1 MEKQLLL
8 KQLYKLLMNKIIS
21 IFPTLFGIG
30 YSPIAPGTIGSIFTI
45 VFLYFL
51 IKFVSYS
58 FLVIMFLI
66 IFFTS
71 LKLIEKYS
79 NLLKSHDSSTI
90 VIDEFLGIFLII
102 LFYDYLKFANDF
114 IMFLLILLLFRFFDI
129 LKVFPI
135 NWVDKNIKNSF
146 GVVLDDL
153 LAGVYSIIILYSI
166 NVFI

>member
-1 MEKQLLL
+1 
-8 KQLYKLLMNKIIS
+8 MNKIIS

-30 YSPIAPGTIGSIFTI
+30 YSPIAPGTIGSIFSI

-58 FLVIMFLI
+58 FLVIVFLI

-79 NLLKSHDSSTI
+79 ILLKSHDSSTI

-102 LFYDYLKFANDF
+102 LFYDYLKFSNDF
-114 IMFLLILLLFRFFDI
+114 IMFLFILILFRFFDI

-153 LAGVYSIIILYSI
+153 LAGVYSIIVLYSI

>member
-1 MEKQLLL
+1 
-8 KQLYKLLMNKIIS
+8 MNKIIS
-21 IFPTLFGIG
+21 IFTTLFGIG
-30 YSPIAPGTIGSIFTI
+30 YSPIAPGTIGSIFSI
-45 VFLYFL
+45 VLLYFL

-58 FLVIMFLI
+58 FLVIIFLI
-66 IFFTS
+66 ILFTS

-102 LFYDYLKFANDF
+102 LFYDYLKFTNDF
-114 IMFLLILLLFRFFDI
+114 IMFLLILILFRFFDI
-129 LKVFPI
+129 LKIFPI

-153 LAGVYSIIILYSI
+153 LAGVYSIIVLYSI

>member
-1 MEKQLLL
+1 
-8 KQLYKLLMNKIIS
+8 MNKIIS
-21 IFPTLFGIG
+21 IFTTLFGIG
-30 YSPIAPGTIGSIFTI
+30 YSPIAPGTIGSIFSI
-45 VFLYFL
+45 VFFYLL

-58 FLVIMFLI
+58 FLVIIFLI
-66 IFFTS
+66 ILFIS

-90 VIDEFLGIFLII
+90 VIDEFLGLFLII
-102 LFYDYLKFANDF
+102 LFYDYLKFTNDF
-114 IMFLLILLLFRFFDI
+114 IMFLLILILFRFFDI
-129 LKVFPI
+129 LKIFPI

-153 LAGVYSIIILYSI
+153 LAGVYSIIVLYSI

>member
-1 MEKQLLL
+1 
-8 KQLYKLLMNKIIS
+8 MNKIIS

-30 YSPIAPGTIGSIFTI
+30 YSPIAPGTIGSIFSI

-58 FLVIMFLI
+58 FLVIIFLI
-66 IFFTS
+66 ILFTS

-102 LFYDYLKFANDF
+102 LFYDYLKFSNDF
-114 IMFLLILLLFRFFDI
+114 IMFILILILFRFFDI
-129 LKVFPI
+129 LKIFPI
-135 NWVDKNIKNSF
+135 NLVDKNIKNSF

-153 LAGVYSIIILYSI
+153 LAGVYSIIVLYSI

>member
-1 MEKQLLL
+1 
-8 KQLYKLLMNKIIS
+8 MNKVIS
-21 IFPTLFGIG
+21 IFNTLFGIG
-30 YSPIAPGTIGSIFTI
+30 YSPIAPGTIGSIFSI

-58 FLVIMFLI
+58 FLVIIFLI
-66 IFFTS
+66 ILFTS

-114 IMFLLILLLFRFFDI
+114 IMFLLILILFRFFDI
-129 LKVFPI
+129 LKIFPI

-153 LAGVYSIIILYSI
+153 LAGVYSIIVLYSI

>member
-1 MEKQLLL
+1 
-8 KQLYKLLMNKIIS
+8 MNKIIS
-21 IFPTLFGIG
+21 VFTTLFGIG
-30 YSPIAPGTIGSIFTI
+30 YSPIVPGTIGSIFSI

-58 FLVIMFLI
+58 FLVIIFLI
-66 IFFTS
+66 ILFTS

-102 LFYDYLKFANDF
+102 LFYDYLKFTNDF
-114 IMFLLILLLFRFFDI
+114 IMFFLILILFRFFDI
-129 LKVFPI
+129 LKIFPI
-135 NWVDKNIKNSF
+135 NWVDKNIKNSL

-153 LAGVYSIIILYSI
+153 LAGVYSIIVLYSI

>member
-1 MEKQLLL
+1 
-8 KQLYKLLMNKIIS
+8 MNKIIS
-21 IFPTLFGIG
+21 IFTTLFGIG
-30 YSPIAPGTIGSIFTI
+30 YSPIAPGTIGSIFSI
-45 VFLYFL
+45 AFLYFL

-58 FLVIMFLI
+58 FLVIIFLI
-66 IFFTS
+66 ILFTS
-71 LKLIEKYS
+71 IKLIEKYS

-114 IMFLLILLLFRFFDI
+114 IMFLLILILFRFFDI
-129 LKVFPI
+129 LKIFPI
-135 NWVDKNIKNSF
+135 NLVDKNIKNSF

-153 LAGVYSIIILYSI
+153 LAGVYSIIVLYSI

>member
-1 MEKQLLL
+1 
-8 KQLYKLLMNKIIS
+8 MNKIIS

-30 YSPIAPGTIGSIFTI
+30 YSPIAPGTIGSIFSI

-51 IKFVSYS
+51 IKFISYS
-58 FLVIMFLI
+58 FLVIIFLI
-66 IFFTS
+66 ILFVS

-102 LFYDYLKFANDF
+102 LFYDYLKFTNDF
-114 IMFLLILLLFRFFDI
+114 IMFLLILILFRFFDI
-129 LKVFPI
+129 LKIFPI

-153 LAGVYSIIILYSI
+153 LAGVYSIIVLYSI

>member
-1 MEKQLLL
+1 
-8 KQLYKLLMNKIIS
+8 MNKIIS
-21 IFPTLFGIG
+21 IFTTLFGIG
-30 YSPIAPGTIGSIFTI
+30 YSPIAPGTIGSIFSI

-58 FLVIMFLI
+58 FLVIIFLI
-66 IFFTS
+66 ILFTS

-90 VIDEFLGIFLII
+90 VIDEFLGLFLII
-102 LFYDYLKFANDF
+102 LFYDYLKFTNDF
-114 IMFLLILLLFRFFDI
+114 IMFLLILILFRFFDI
-129 LKVFPI
+129 LKIFPI

-153 LAGVYSIIILYSI
+153 LAGVYSIIVLYSI

>member
-1 MEKQLLL
+1 
-8 KQLYKLLMNKIIS
+8 MNKIIS
-21 IFPTLFGIG
+21 IFTTLFGIG
-30 YSPIAPGTIGSIFTI
+30 YSPIAPGTIGSIFSI

-51 IKFVSYS
+51 IKFVSYT
-58 FLVIMFLI
+58 FLVIIFLI
-66 IFFTS
+66 ILFAS

-90 VIDEFLGIFLII
+90 VIDEFLGLFLII
-102 LFYDYLKFANDF
+102 LFYDYLKFTNDF
-114 IMFLLILLLFRFFDI
+114 IMFLLILILFRFFDI
-129 LKVFPI
+129 LKIFPI

-153 LAGVYSIIILYSI
+153 LAGVYSIIVLYSI

>member
-1 MEKQLLL
+1 
-8 KQLYKLLMNKIIS
+8 MNKIIS

-30 YSPIAPGTIGSIFTI
+30 YSPIVPGTIGSIFSI

-58 FLVIMFLI
+58 FLVIIFLI

-71 LKLIEKYS
+71 LKLLEKYS

-102 LFYDYLKFANDF
+102 LFYDYLKFTNDF
-114 IMFLLILLLFRFFDI
+114 IMFLLILILFRFFDI
-129 LKVFPI
+129 IKIFPI

-153 LAGVYSIIILYSI
+153 LAGVYSIIVLYSI

>member
-1 MEKQLLL
+1 
-8 KQLYKLLMNKIIS
+8 MNKIIS
-21 IFPTLFGIG
+21 IFTTLFGIG
-30 YSPIAPGTIGSIFTI
+30 YSPIAPGTIGSIFSI

-58 FLVIMFLI
+58 FLVIIFLI
-66 IFFTS
+66 ILFTS

-102 LFYDYLKFANDF
+102 LFYDYLKFTNDF
-114 IMFLLILLLFRFFDI
+114 IMFLLILILFRFFDI
-129 LKVFPI
+129 LKIFPI

-146 GVVLDDL
+146 GVILDDL
-153 LAGVYSIIILYSI
+153 LAGVYSIIVLYSI

>member
-1 MEKQLLL
+1 
-8 KQLYKLLMNKIIS
+8 MNKIIS
-21 IFPTLFGIG
+21 IFTTLFGIG
-30 YSPIAPGTIGSIFTI
+30 YSPIAPGTIGSIFSI

-58 FLVIMFLI
+58 FLVIIFLI
-66 IFFTS
+66 ILFTS

-114 IMFLLILLLFRFFDI
+114 IMFLLILILFRFFDI
-129 LKVFPI
+129 LKIFPI
-135 NWVDKNIKNSF
+135 NLVDKNIKNSF

-153 LAGVYSIIILYSI
+153 LAGVYSIIVLYSI

>member
-1 MEKQLLL
+1 
-8 KQLYKLLMNKIIS
+8 MNKIIS
-21 IFPTLFGIG
+21 IFTTLFGIG
-30 YSPIAPGTIGSIFTI
+30 YSPIAPGTIGSIFSI
-45 VFLYFL
+45 VLLYFL
-51 IKFVSYS
+51 IKFVPYS
-58 FLVIMFLI
+58 FLLIIFII

-102 LFYDYLKFANDF
+102 LFYDYLKFTNDF
-114 IMFLLILLLFRFFDI
+114 IMFLLILILFRFFDI
-129 LKVFPI
+129 LKIFPI

-153 LAGVYSIIILYSI
+153 LAGVYSIIVLYSI

>member
-1 MEKQLLL
+1 
-8 KQLYKLLMNKIIS
+8 MNKIIS

-30 YSPIAPGTIGSIFTI
+30 YSPIAPGTIGSIFSI

-58 FLVIMFLI
+58 FLVIVFLI

-102 LFYDYLKFANDF
+102 LFYDYFKFANDF
-114 IMFLLILLLFRFFDI
+114 IMFLLILILFRFFDI
-129 LKVFPI
+129 LKIFPI

-153 LAGVYSIIILYSI
+153 LAGVYSIIVLYSI

>member
-1 MEKQLLL
+1 
-8 KQLYKLLMNKIIS
+8 MNKIIS
-21 IFPTLFGIG
+21 IFTTLFGIG
-30 YSPIAPGTIGSIFTI
+30 YSPIAPGTIGSIFSI
-45 VFLYFL
+45 IFLYFL
-51 IKFVSYS
+51 IKFVSYI
-58 FLVIMFLI
+58 FLVIIFLI

-79 NLLKSHDSSTI
+79 NLLKSHDSSSI

-102 LFYDYLKFANDF
+102 LFYDYLKFTNDF
-114 IMFLLILLLFRFFDI
+114 IMFLLILILFRFFDI
-129 LKVFPI
+129 LKIFPI

-153 LAGVYSIIILYSI
+153 LAGVYSIIVLYSI

>member
-1 MEKQLLL
+1 
-8 KQLYKLLMNKIIS
+8 MNKIIT
-21 IFPTLFGIG
+21 IFTTLFGIG
-30 YSPIAPGTIGSIFTI
+30 YSPIAPGTIGSIFSI
-45 VFLYFL
+45 VFIYFL

-58 FLVIMFLI
+58 FLVIIFLI
-66 IFFTS
+66 ILFTS
-71 LKLIEKYS
+71 LKLIKKYS

-114 IMFLLILLLFRFFDI
+114 IMFLLILILFRFFDI
-129 LKVFPI
+129 LKIFPI
-135 NWVDKNIKNSF
+135 NWVDNNIKNSF

-153 LAGVYSIIILYSI
+153 LAGVYSIIVLYSI

>member
-1 MEKQLLL
+1 
-8 KQLYKLLMNKIIS
+8 MNKIIS
-21 IFPTLFGIG
+21 IFTTLFGIG
-30 YSPIAPGTIGSIFTI
+30 YSPIAPGTIGSIFSI

-58 FLVIMFLI
+58 FLVIIFLI
-66 IFFTS
+66 ILFTS

-102 LFYDYLKFANDF
+102 LFYDYLKFSNDF
-114 IMFLLILLLFRFFDI
+114 IMFLLILILFRFFDI
-129 LKVFPI
+129 IKIFPI

-153 LAGVYSIIILYSI
+153 LAGVYSIIVLYSI

>member
-1 MEKQLLL
+1 
-8 KQLYKLLMNKIIS
+8 MNKIIS
-21 IFPTLFGIG
+21 IFTTLFGIG
-30 YSPIAPGTIGSIFTI
+30 YSPIAPGTIGSIFSI
-45 VFLYFL
+45 VFFYFL

-58 FLVIMFLI
+58 FLVIIFLI
-66 IFFTS
+66 ILFTS

-90 VIDEFLGIFLII
+90 VIDEFLGLFLII
-102 LFYDYLKFANDF
+102 LFYDYLKFTNDF
-114 IMFLLILLLFRFFDI
+114 IMFLLILILFRFFDI
-129 LKVFPI
+129 LKIFPI

-153 LAGVYSIIILYSI
+153 LAGVYSIIVLYSI

>member
-1 MEKQLLL
+1 
-8 KQLYKLLMNKIIS
+8 MNKIIS
-21 IFPTLFGIG
+21 IFTTLFGIG
-30 YSPIAPGTIGSIFTI
+30 YSPIAPGTIGSIFSI

-58 FLVIMFLI
+58 FLVIIFLI
-66 IFFTS
+66 ILFAS

-102 LFYDYLKFANDF
+102 LFYDYLKFTNDF
-114 IMFLLILLLFRFFDI
+114 IMFLLILILFRFFDI
-129 LKVFPI
+129 LKIFPI
-135 NWVDKNIKNSF
+135 NLVDKNIKNSF

-153 LAGVYSIIILYSI
+153 LAGVYSIIVLYSI

>member
-1 MEKQLLL
+1 
-8 KQLYKLLMNKIIS
+8 MNKIIT
-21 IFPTLFGIG
+21 IFTTLFGIG
-30 YSPIAPGTIGSIFTI
+30 YSPIAPGTIGSIFSI

-58 FLVIMFLI
+58 FLVIIFLI
-66 IFFTS
+66 ILFTS

-114 IMFLLILLLFRFFDI
+114 IMFLLIIILFRFFDI
-129 LKVFPI
+129 LKIFPI

-153 LAGVYSIIILYSI
+153 LAGVYSIIVLYSI

>member
-1 MEKQLLL
+1 
-8 KQLYKLLMNKIIS
+8 MNKIIS
-21 IFPTLFGIG
+21 IFTTLFGIG
-30 YSPIAPGTIGSIFTI
+30 YSPIAPGTIGSIFSI

-58 FLVIMFLI
+58 FLVIIFLI
-66 IFFTS
+66 ILFTA

-79 NLLKSHDSSTI
+79 NLLKNHDSSTI

-102 LFYDYLKFANDF
+102 LFYDYLKFTNDF
-114 IMFLLILLLFRFFDI
+114 IMFLLIIILFRFFDI
-129 LKVFPI
+129 LKIFPI
-135 NWVDKNIKNSF
+135 NWVDNNIKNSF

-153 LAGVYSIIILYSI
+153 LAGVYSIIVLYII

>member
-1 MEKQLLL
+1 
-8 KQLYKLLMNKIIS
+8 MNKIIS
-21 IFPTLFGIG
+21 IFTTLFGIG
-30 YSPIAPGTIGSIFTI
+30 YSPIAPGTIGSIFSI

-58 FLVIMFLI
+58 FLVIIFLI
-66 IFFTS
+66 ILFTS

-102 LFYDYLKFANDF
+102 LFYDYLKFTNDF
-114 IMFLLILLLFRFFDI
+114 IMFLLILILFRFFDI
-129 LKVFPI
+129 LKIFPI
-135 NWVDKNIKNSF
+135 NLVDKNIKNSF

-153 LAGVYSIIILYSI
+153 LAGVYSIIVLYSI

>member
-1 MEKQLLL
+1 
-8 KQLYKLLMNKIIS
+8 MNKIIS

-30 YSPIAPGTIGSIFTI
+30 YSPIAPGTMGSIFSI
-45 VFLYFL
+45 FLLYFL

-58 FLVIMFLI
+58 FLVIIFII

-114 IMFLLILLLFRFFDI
+114 IMFLLILILFRFFDI
-129 LKVFPI
+129 LKIFPI

-153 LAGVYSIIILYSI
+153 LAGVYSIIVLYSI

>member
-1 MEKQLLL
+1 
-8 KQLYKLLMNKIIS
+8 MNKIIS
-21 IFPTLFGIG
+21 IFTTLFGIG
-30 YSPIAPGTIGSIFTI
+30 YSPIAPGTIGSIFSI
-45 VFLYFL
+45 FFLYFL
-51 IKFVSYS
+51 IKFISYS
-58 FLVIMFLI
+58 FLVIIFLI
-66 IFFTS
+66 ILFAS

-114 IMFLLILLLFRFFDI
+114 VMFLLILILFRFFDV
-129 LKVFPI
+129 LKIFPI

-153 LAGVYSIIILYSI
+153 LAGVYSIIVLYSI

>member
-1 MEKQLLL
+1 
-8 KQLYKLLMNKIIS
+8 MNKIIS
-21 IFPTLFGIG
+21 IFTTLFGIG
-30 YSPIAPGTIGSIFTI
+30 YSPIAPGTIGSIFSI

-58 FLVIMFLI
+58 FLVIIFLI
-66 IFFTS
+66 ILFTS

-102 LFYDYLKFANDF
+102 LFYDYLKFTNDF
-114 IMFLLILLLFRFFDI
+114 IMFLLILILFRFFDI

-153 LAGVYSIIILYSI
+153 LAGVYCIIVLYSI

>member
-1 MEKQLLL
+1 
-8 KQLYKLLMNKIIS
+8 MNKIIS
-21 IFPTLFGIG
+21 IFTTLFGIG
-30 YSPIAPGTIGSIFTI
+30 YSPIAPGTIGSIFSI

-58 FLVIMFLI
+58 FLVIIFLI
-66 IFFTS
+66 ILFTS

-79 NLLKSHDSSTI
+79 NLLKNHDSSTI

-102 LFYDYLKFANDF
+102 LFYDYLKFTNDF
-114 IMFLLILLLFRFFDI
+114 IMFLLILILFRFFDI
-129 LKVFPI
+129 LKIFPI

-153 LAGVYSIIILYSI
+153 LAGVYSIIVLYSI

>member
-1 MEKQLLL
+1 
-8 KQLYKLLMNKIIS
+8 MNKIIS
-21 IFPTLFGIG
+21 VFTTLFGIG
-30 YSPIAPGTIGSIFTI
+30 YSPIVPGTIGSIFSI

-58 FLVIMFLI
+58 FLVIIFLI

-79 NLLKSHDSSTI
+79 NLLNNHDSSTI

-114 IMFLLILLLFRFFDI
+114 IMFLLILILFRFFDI
-129 LKVFPI
+129 LKIFPI

-153 LAGVYSIIILYSI
+153 LAGVYSIIVLYSI

>member
-1 MEKQLLL
+1 
-8 KQLYKLLMNKIIS
+8 MNKIIS
-21 IFPTLFGIG
+21 IFTTLFGIG
-30 YSPIAPGTIGSIFTI
+30 YSPIAPGTIGSSFSI

-58 FLVIMFLI
+58 FLVIIFLI
-66 IFFTS
+66 ILFTS

-102 LFYDYLKFANDF
+102 LFYDYLKFTNDF
-114 IMFLLILLLFRFFDI
+114 IMFLLILILFRFFDI
-129 LKVFPI
+129 LKIFPI
-135 NWVDKNIKNSF
+135 NLVDKNIKNSF

-153 LAGVYSIIILYSI
+153 LAGVYSIIVLYSI

>member
-1 MEKQLLL
+1 
-8 KQLYKLLMNKIIS
+8 MNKIIS
-21 IFPTLFGIG
+21 IIPTLFGIG
-30 YSPIAPGTIGSIFTI
+30 YSPIFPGTIGSIFSI
-45 VFLYFL
+45 VFFYFL

-58 FLVIMFLI
+58 FLVIIFLI
-66 IFFTS
+66 ILFAS
-71 LKLIEKYS
+71 LKLIENYS

-102 LFYDYLKFANDF
+102 LFYDYLKFTNDF
-114 IMFLLILLLFRFFDI
+114 IMFLLILILFRFFDI
-129 LKVFPI
+129 LKIFPI

-153 LAGVYSIIILYSI
+153 LAGVYSIIVLYSI

>member
-1 MEKQLLL
+1 
-8 KQLYKLLMNKIIS
+8 MNKIIS
-21 IFPTLFGIG
+21 IFTTLFGIG
-30 YSPIAPGTIGSIFTI
+30 YSPIVPGTIGSIFSI

-58 FLVIMFLI
+58 FLVIIFLI
-66 IFFTS
+66 ILFTS

-102 LFYDYLKFANDF
+102 LFYDYLKFTNDF
-114 IMFLLILLLFRFFDI
+114 IMFLLILILFRFFDI
-129 LKVFPI
+129 LKIFPI
-135 NWVDKNIKNSF
+135 NLVDKNIKNSF

-153 LAGVYSIIILYSI
+153 LAGVYSIIVLYSI

>member
-1 MEKQLLL
+1 
-8 KQLYKLLMNKIIS
+8 MNKIIS
-21 IFPTLFGIG
+21 IFTTLFGIG
-30 YSPIAPGTIGSIFTI
+30 YSPIAPGTIGSIFSI

-58 FLVIMFLI
+58 FLVIIFLI
-66 IFFTS
+66 ILFAS

-102 LFYDYLKFANDF
+102 LFYDYLKFSNDF
-114 IMFLLILLLFRFFDI
+114 IMFLLILILFRFFDI
-129 LKVFPI
+129 LKIFPI

>member
-1 MEKQLLL
+1 
-8 KQLYKLLMNKIIS
+8 MNKIIS
-21 IFPTLFGIG
+21 IFTTLFGIG
-30 YSPIAPGTIGSIFTI
+30 YSPIAPGTIGSIFSI
-45 VFLYFL
+45 VFLFFL

-58 FLVIMFLI
+58 FLVIIFLI
-66 IFFTS
+66 ILFTS

-102 LFYDYLKFANDF
+102 LFYDYLKFTNDF
-114 IMFLLILLLFRFFDI
+114 IMFLLILILFRFFDI
-129 LKVFPI
+129 LKIFPI
-135 NWVDKNIKNSF
+135 NLVDKNIKNSF

-153 LAGVYSIIILYSI
+153 LAGVYSIIVLYSI

>member
-1 MEKQLLL
+1 
-8 KQLYKLLMNKIIS
+8 MNKIIS
-21 IFPTLFGIG
+21 IFTTLFGIG
-30 YSPIAPGTIGSIFTI
+30 YSPIAPGTIGSIFSI

-58 FLVIMFLI
+58 FLVIIFLI
-66 IFFTS
+66 ILFTS

-102 LFYDYLKFANDF
+102 LFYDYLKFANDL
-114 IMFLLILLLFRFFDI
+114 IMFLLILILFRFFDI
-129 LKVFPI
+129 LKIFPI

-153 LAGVYSIIILYSI
+153 LAGVYSIIVLYSI

>member
-1 MEKQLLL
+1 
-8 KQLYKLLMNKIIS
+8 MNKIIS
-21 IFPTLFGIG
+21 IFTTLFGIG
-30 YSPIAPGTIGSIFTI
+30 YSPIAPGTIGSIFSI

-58 FLVIMFLI
+58 FLVIIFLI
-66 IFFTS
+66 ILFIS

-114 IMFLLILLLFRFFDI
+114 IMFLLILILFRFFDI
-129 LKVFPI
+129 LKIFPI

-153 LAGVYSIIILYSI
+153 LAGVYSIIVLYSI

>member
-1 MEKQLLL
+1 
-8 KQLYKLLMNKIIS
+8 MNKIIS
-21 IFPTLFGIG
+21 IFTTLFGIG
-30 YSPIAPGTIGSIFTI
+30 YSPIVPGTIGSIFSI

-58 FLVIMFLI
+58 FLVIIFLI
-66 IFFTS
+66 IIFTS

-102 LFYDYLKFANDF
+102 LFYDYLKFTNDF
-114 IMFLLILLLFRFFDI
+114 IMFLLILILFRFFDV

-135 NWVDKNIKNSF
+135 NWVDKHIKNSF

-153 LAGVYSIIILYSI
+153 LAGVYSIIVLYSI

>member
-1 MEKQLLL
+1 
-8 KQLYKLLMNKIIS
+8 MNKIIS
-21 IFPTLFGIG
+21 IFTTLFGIG
-30 YSPIAPGTIGSIFTI
+30 YSPIAPGTIGTIFSI

-58 FLVIMFLI
+58 FLVIIFLI
-66 IFFTS
+66 ILFNS

-102 LFYDYLKFANDF
+102 LFYDYLKFTNDF
-114 IMFLLILLLFRFFDI
+114 IMFLLILILFRFFDI
-129 LKVFPI
+129 LKIFPI

-153 LAGVYSIIILYSI
+153 LAGVYSIIVLYSI

>member
-1 MEKQLLL
+1 
-8 KQLYKLLMNKIIS
+8 MNKIIS
-21 IFPTLFGIG
+21 IFTTLFGIG
-30 YSPIAPGTIGSIFTI
+30 YSPIAPGTIGSIFSI

-58 FLVIMFLI
+58 FLVIIFLI
-66 IFFTS
+66 ILFTS

-90 VIDEFLGIFLII
+90 VIDEFLGLFLII
-102 LFYDYLKFANDF
+102 LFYDYLKFTNDF
-114 IMFLLILLLFRFFDI
+114 IMFLLILILFRFFDI
-129 LKVFPI
+129 LKIFPI
-135 NWVDKNIKNSF
+135 NLVDKNIKNSF

-153 LAGVYSIIILYSI
+153 LAGVYSIIVLYSI

>member
-1 MEKQLLL
+1 
-8 KQLYKLLMNKIIS
+8 MNKIIS
-21 IFPTLFGIG
+21 IFTTLFWIG
-30 YSPIAPGTIGSIFTI
+30 YSPIAPGTIGSIFSI

-58 FLVIMFLI
+58 FLVIIFLI
-66 IFFTS
+66 ILFTS

-114 IMFLLILLLFRFFDI
+114 VMFLLILILFRFFDV
-129 LKVFPI
+129 LKIFPI

-153 LAGVYSIIILYSI
+153 LAGVYSIIVLYSI